1 MIILIVT
8 LTITIITLI
17 ALLVLLITSPLSFPR
32 LSRLS
37 LPPRPP
43 ADLLPADPPSADSHR
58 IPVHHAS
65 LPATLNSMNE
75 RYDIQPGTSGTWFVI
90 DTANNNTP
98 VHEYATHRAA
108 LMAAIRMDRR

>member
-1 MIILIVT
+1 
-8 LTITIITLI
+8 
-17 ALLVLLITSPLSFPR
+17 
-32 LSRLS
+32 
-37 LPPRPP
+37 
-43 ADLLPADPPSADSHR
+43 
-58 IPVHHAS
+58 
-65 LPATLNSMNE
+65 MNE